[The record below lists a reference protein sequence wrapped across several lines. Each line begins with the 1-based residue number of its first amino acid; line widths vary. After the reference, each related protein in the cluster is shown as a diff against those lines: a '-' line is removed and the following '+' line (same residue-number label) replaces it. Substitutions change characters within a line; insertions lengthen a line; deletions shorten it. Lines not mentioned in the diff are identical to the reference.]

1 MKRIVKNPDFIVRQ
15 IGEETLLIPI
25 ARARADLNAV
35 LVLEGIGGVIWEL
48 LEQKPTEQQL
58 LEILQ
63 EQYEADAQTI
73 AKDTSHFL
81 QELHALGAIFFQE
94 E

>member
-15 IGEETLLIPI
+15 IGQETLLIPI

-35 LVLEGIGGVIWEL
+35 LVLEGIGGAIWDL
-48 LEQKPTEQQL
+48 LEQKPTEEEL
-58 LEILQ
+58 METLQ

-73 AKDTSHFL
+73 AQDTRHFL
-81 QELHALGAIFFQE
+81 QGLHALGAICFQVE
-94 E
+94 